1 MANRNFNGIQIN
13 QSVTI
18 VETAGKDMEDCRN
31 RILVYDPKG
40 DVVLAE
46 DGTKPFVGVALIEAG
61 VNDISSEDSGK
72 VAAGEDVDVQIK
84 DIGYV
89 LSGTDIAKGV
99 EVTAGAEGLA
109 VPAAAGD
116 YIVGIALG
124 AAEKDEYCRLQI
136 IKYQKVGSSGD
147 NKENS
152 NGGNENQGEQEDQI
166 NG

>member
-1 MANRNFNGIQIN
+1 MTNRNFNGVQIN

-18 VETAGKDMEDCRN
+18 VETASKDMEDCRN
-31 RILVYDPKG
+31 RILVYDEGG

-46 DGTKPFVGVALIEAG
+46 NGTKPIIGVALIEAG
-61 VNDISSEDSGK
+61 VNDISGAASGK
-72 VAAGEDVDVQIK
+72 VAAGADVDVQIK

-89 LSGTDIAKGV
+89 LAGTDIAKGV
-99 EVTAGAEGLA
+99 EVTAGTEGLA
-109 VPAAAGD
+109 VLAAAGD

-124 AAEKDEYCRLQI
+124 SAEKGEYCRLQI
-136 IKYQKVGSSGD
+136 LKYQKGSGSGE

-152 NGGNENQGEQEDQI
+152 NGGNENQGEQEEQI